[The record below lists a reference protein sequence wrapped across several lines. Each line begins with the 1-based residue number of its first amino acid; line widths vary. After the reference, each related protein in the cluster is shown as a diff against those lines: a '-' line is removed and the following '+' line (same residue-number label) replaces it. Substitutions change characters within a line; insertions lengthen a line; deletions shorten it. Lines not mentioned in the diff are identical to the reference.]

1 MDISRGSIVTYPY
14 NETNQHLCFF
24 FSGGSS
30 GSGGKK
36 GQKGHGGKG
45 SNKSKR
51 KAPDELWNEG
61 LAPCLQNPLTP
72 FLVDKLPTSNN
83 LDDPSLEV
91 LCLLRTLH
99 ALNRYWGS
107 LFEGKHKSV
116 LLS

>member
-1 MDISRGSIVTYPY
+1 MYYELFSTMVFHFDGSM
-14 NETNQHLCFF
+14 HLIIEWLFF
-24 FSGGSS
+24 S

-107 LFEGKHKSV
+107 LFEGKPKMYFLV
-116 LLS
+116 R

>member
-1 MDISRGSIVTYPY
+1 MKITSTKY
-14 NETNQHLCFF
+14 HFFHF
-24 FSGGSS
+24 FSG

-61 LAPCLQNPLTP
+61 QAPTLQNPLTP
-72 FLVDKLPTSNN
+72 FLVEKLPTSTN

-91 LCLLRTLH
+91 LCLLRALH

-107 LFEGKHKSV
+107 LFEGKFKMFTRISFYKF
-116 LLS
+116 